1 MKEKLSKLWE
11 KTKTNSRTFARESSF
26 FLTSNYLLKN
36 IAYFIAAVV
45 FLLLATYWWLGFYT
59 DHGESVQVGDYI
71 GLEYKDAVKQADERN
86 IKLSITDSIYVYG
99 KKGGTIQDQNPQPL
113 SRVKENRTITLITY
127 KHTEDAKLPRLKGN
141 YDFERYKRSMS
152 TKDFELSV
160 EKEIF
165 DPKQAAGTILYLMHD
180 GKKITEDDIE
190 KGFDLPRGT
199 KLKAVITKR
208 SSDFIPV
215 PDLVC
220 KTYNEAE
227 FLIESARLNVG
238 EVIGEVSNLGS
249 AYIYNQSPSSDKMLR
264 VGEMV
269 TIYVTTDYPDGCN

>member
-11 KTKTNSRTFARESSF
+11 KIKINSRIFARESSF
-26 FLTSNYLLKN
+26 FLTSNYFLKN
-36 IAYFIAAVV
+36 IAYFIGAVI
-45 FLLLATYWWLGFYT
+45 LLLLGTYLWLGFYT

-71 GLEYKDAVKQADERN
+71 GLDYKDAVKQANERN
-86 IKLSITDSIYVYG
+86 INLSITDSIYVFG

-152 TKDFELSV
+152 SKDFELSI
-160 EKEIF
+160 EEEIF
-165 DPKQAAGTILYLMHD
+165 DPKQAAGTILYLLND

-190 KGFDLPRGT
+190 KGLELPRGT
-199 KLKAVITKR
+199 KLKAVVTKR
-208 SSDFIPV
+208 SSDFIPI
-215 PDLVC
+215 PNLVC

-249 AYIYNQSPSSDKMLR
+249 AYIYQQSPGSDKMLR

-269 TIYVTTDYPDGCN
+269 TIYVTEDYPDGCN

>member
-36 IAYFIAAVV
+36 VAYFIAAVV

-86 IKLSITDSIYVYG
+86 IQLSITDSIYVFG

-113 SRVKENRTITLITY
+113 SHVKENRVITLITY
-127 KHTEDAKLPRLKGN
+127 KHTEEAKLPRLKGN
-141 YDFERYKRSMS
+141 YDYERYKRSLS
-152 TKDFELSV
+152 AKDFELSV

-165 DPKQAAGTILYLMHD
+165 DPKQAAGTIVYLLHD

-190 KGFDLPRGT
+190 KGYDLPRGT
-199 KLKAVITKR
+199 KLKAVVTKR
-208 SSDFIPV
+208 SSNFIPV

-238 EVIGEVSNLGS
+238 EVIGDVPDLGS
-249 AYIYNQSPSSDKMLR
+249 AYIYQQSPKSDKSLR
-264 VGEMV
+264 IGEMV
-269 TIYVTTDYPDGCN
+269 TIYVTADYPDGCN

>member
-11 KTKTNSRTFARESSF
+11 KTKTNSRAFARESSF
-26 FLTSNYLLKN
+26 FLTSNYFLKN
-36 IAYFIAAVV
+36 IAYFFGALAL
-45 FLLLATYWWLGFYT
+45 LLLATYWWLGFYT

-71 GLEYKDAVKQADERN
+71 GLDYKDAVKQAEERN
-86 IKLSITDSIYVYG
+86 IKLSITDSIYVFG
-99 KKGGTIQDQNPQPL
+99 KKGGTIQDQNPQPM

-141 YDFERYKRSMS
+141 YDYERYKRSMS
-152 TKDFELSV
+152 AKDFELSV
-160 EKEIF
+160 EEEIF
-165 DPKQAAGTILYLMHD
+165 DPKQAAGTILHLLHN
-180 GKKITEDDIE
+180 GKKITENDIE
-190 KGFDLPRGT
+190 KGMELPRGS

-215 PDLVC
+215 PNLVC

-249 AYIYNQSPSSDKMLR
+249 SYIYQQKPSSDKRLR
-264 VGEMV
+264 IGEMV
-269 TIYVTTDYPDGCN
+269 TIYVTEDYPDGCN

>member
-11 KTKTNSRTFARESSF
+11 KTKTKSRVFLRESSF
-26 FLTSNYLLKN
+26 FLTSNYFLKN
-36 IAYFIAAVV
+36 LAFFFGAVV
-45 FLLLATYWWLGFYT
+45 LLLLATYLWLGFHT

-71 GLEYKDAVKQADERN
+71 GLDYKDAIKQAEERN
-86 IKLSITDSIYVYG
+86 INLSITDSIYVFG

-141 YDFERYKRSMS
+141 YDYERYKRSMS
-152 TKDFELSV
+152 SKDFELTV
-160 EKEIF
+160 EKEVF
-165 DPKQAAGTILYLMHD
+165 DPKQAAGTILYLLHE
-180 GKKITEDDIE
+180 GKKITENDIE
-190 KGFDLPRGT
+190 KGYDLPRGT
-199 KLKAVITKR
+199 KLKAVVTKR

-215 PDLVC
+215 PSLIC

-238 EVIGEVSNLGS
+238 EVIGSVPNLGS
-249 AYIYNQSPSSDKMLR
+249 AYIYQQSPTSDKSLR
-264 VGEMV
+264 IGEMV
-269 TIYVTTDYPDGCN
+269 TIYVTADYPEGCN

>member
-11 KTKTNSRTFARESSF
+11 KTKTNSRIFLRESSF

-36 IAYFIAAVV
+36 IAYFLGALAL
-45 FLLLATYWWLGFYT
+45 LLLATYLWLGFYT

-71 GLEYKDAVKQADERN
+71 GLDYKDAVKQAEERN
-86 IKLSITDSIYVYG
+86 IMLSITDSIYVFG

-152 TKDFELSV
+152 SKDFELSV

-165 DPKQAAGTILYLMHD
+165 DPKQAAGTILYLMHN

-190 KGFDLPRGT
+190 KGMELPRGT

-208 SSDFIPV
+208 SSDFIPI
-215 PDLVC
+215 PNLVC

-238 EVIGEVSNLGS
+238 EVIGEVPNLGS
-249 AYIYNQSPSSDKMLR
+249 AYIYKQSPGSDKMLR

-269 TIYVTTDYPDGCN
+269 TIYVTADYPDGCN

>member
-1 MKEKLSKLWE
+1 MKEKLSKLWG
-11 KTKTNSRTFARESSF
+11 KTKTNSRVFLRESTF

-36 IAYFIAAVV
+36 IVYFLGAVV
-45 FLLLATYWWLGFYT
+45 LLLLATYLWLGFYT

-71 GLEYKDAVKQADERN
+71 GLDYKDAVKQADERN
-86 IKLSITDSIYVYG
+86 IMLSITDSIYVFG

-127 KHTEDAKLPRLKGN
+127 KHTEQAKLPRLKGN
-141 YDFERYKRSMS
+141 YDYERYKRAMAA
-152 TKDFELSV
+152 KDFDLEV
-160 EKEIF
+160 EKEVF
-165 DPKQAAGTILYLMHD
+165 DPKQAAGTIIYLLND
-180 GKKITEDDIE
+180 GEKITEDDVE
-190 KGFDLPRGT
+190 KGLELPRGT

-208 SSDFIPV
+208 SSNFIPV
-215 PDLVC
+215 PNLVC

-249 AYIYNQSPSSDKMLR
+249 SYIYKQSPNSDKSLR
-264 VGEMV
+264 IGEMV
-269 TIYVTTDYPDGCN
+269 TIYVTSSYPDGCN

>member
-1 MKEKLSKLWE
+1 MKERLSKLWG
-11 KTKTNSRTFARESSF
+11 KTKTNSRVFLRESSF

-36 IAYFIAAVV
+36 LAFFFGAVI
-45 FLLLATYWWLGFYT
+45 LLLLVTYLWLGFYT

-71 GLEYKDAVKQADERN
+71 GLDYKDAVKQAEERN
-86 IKLSITDSIYVYG
+86 IKLSITDSIYVFG

-127 KHTEDAKLPRLKGN
+127 KHTEQAKLPRLKGN
-141 YDFERYKRSMS
+141 YDYERYKRAMAA
-152 TKDFELSV
+152 KDFDLEV

-165 DPKQAAGTILYLMHD
+165 DPKQAAGTILYLLND
-180 GKKITEDDIE
+180 GKEITEDDIE
-190 KGFDLPRGT
+190 KGMELPRGI
-199 KLKAVITKR
+199 KLKAVVTKR

-238 EVIGEVSNLGS
+238 EVIGDVPNLGS
-249 AYIYNQSPSSDKMLR
+249 AYIYQQSPKSDKSLR
-264 VGEMV
+264 IGEMV
-269 TIYVTTDYPDGCN
+269 TIYVTADYPEGCN